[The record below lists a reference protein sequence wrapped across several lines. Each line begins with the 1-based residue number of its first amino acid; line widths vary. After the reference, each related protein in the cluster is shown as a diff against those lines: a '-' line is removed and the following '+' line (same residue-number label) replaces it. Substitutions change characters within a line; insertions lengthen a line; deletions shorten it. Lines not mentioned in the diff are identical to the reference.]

1 MTRVTLVDL
10 VRRWAWLLAATA
22 IASVLVLLFFTSRG
36 QDTFVSTG
44 TYVVRAGAVDDGD
57 QVRAVA
63 NLSDATKIGES
74 YAQISES
81 ELIQNQARDATDS
94 VSDDQSGISV
104 DASLIAGS
112 NILTISVASG
122 NQQVSYDMAV
132 ALGDATVAYVA
143 GLNDVYDLVQLDAPS
158 VPVRAESDGPR
169 LGIAMLA
176 AVGGVLIGAAAASII
191 DRIKATQPHLPIAD
205 MRDDSYHRARFHEEI
220 ARSDD
225 TGAPLTVGVLRVRL
239 PWRDKTVDDDVTAA
253 PDRFDIDRLL
263 VDLSG
268 ALRRH
273 EWLHAGA
280 EGTFTALLPGLD
292 EDGVCERL
300 DGLTSAAT
308 RRLEKA
314 YGSDVE
320 ILTASCSYSDQ
331 TFTGDD
337 IAIAITAA
345 L

>member
-10 VRRWAWLLAATA
+10 VRRWAWLLVTTA
-22 IASVLVLLFFTSRG
+22 IASVLILLFFTTRG

-81 ELIQNQARDATDS
+81 ELILNQARDAIDS
-94 VSDDQSGISV
+94 VSDDRSDISV
-104 DASLIAGS
+104 NASLIAGS
-112 NILTISVASG
+112 NILTISATSG
-122 NQQVSYDMAV
+122 NQQVSYDLAV

-158 VPVRAESDGPR
+158 VPVRAEAGGLR
-169 LGIAMLA
+169 LGIALLA
-176 AVGGVLIGAAAASII
+176 AVGGVLIGAAAATMI
-191 DRIKATQPHLPIAD
+191 DRMKATRPHLPSAD
-205 MRDDSYHRARFHEEI
+205 MRDASYHRARVLEEI

-225 TGAPLTVGVLRVRL
+225 TGAPLTFGVLRIRT
-239 PWRDKTVDDDVTAA
+239 PWRDKTVDDDENAA
-253 PDRFDIDRLL
+253 PDRFDIDRLM

-268 ALRRH
+268 ALRPH
-273 EWLHAGA
+273 EWLHSDPD
-280 EGTFTALLPGLD
+280 GTFSALLPGLD
-292 EDGVCERL
+292 EETVAQRL
-300 DGLTSAAT
+300 AGMEDAAA
-308 RRLEKA
+308 RRMHQA

-320 ILTASCSYSDQ
+320 IITASCSYRDQ
-331 TFTGDD
+331 TFSGDD
-337 IAIAITAA
+337 IAVAIATS